1 MVAKKIDLD
10 KALTELESIVEAL
23 EGGDLALD
31 EAMKKF
37 ERGVRLTRDCQ
48 DALVSAEQKV
58 SVLLEQA
65 GLTGEPV
72 DLEVGDDD

>member
-1 MVAKKIDLD
+1 MAKKIDLD